1 MVNEKDTEHMRY
13 EKCVNEYKD
22 LLGDLT
28 SIKESKN
35 LPGSEFVIRCDD
47 LINEFKT
54 IKYLNIVEEQARA
67 MAINDLSDFISEFKD
82 MKPGDF

>member
-13 EKCVNEYKD
+13 EKCIKEYKD

-28 SIKESKN
+28 FIKEGKN
-35 LPGSEFVIRCDD
+35 LSGSEFVIHCDG

-67 MAINDLSDFISEFKD
+67 MAINDLSDFISEVKD
-82 MKPGDF
+82 IKPGDF

>member
-54 IKYLNIVEEQARA
+54 IKYLDIVEEQART
-67 MAINDLSDFISEFKD
+67 MAINDLLHFISEVKGI
-82 MKPGDF
+82 KPRDF

>member
-1 MVNEKDTEHMRY
+1 MANEKDTEHMRY
-13 EKCVNEYKD
+13 EKCVKEYKD

-28 SIKESKN
+28 FIKEGKN
-35 LPGSEFVIRCDD
+35 LSGSEFVIRCDD

-67 MAINDLSDFISEFKD
+67 MAINDLSDFISEVKD
-82 MKPGDF
+82 IKHGDF